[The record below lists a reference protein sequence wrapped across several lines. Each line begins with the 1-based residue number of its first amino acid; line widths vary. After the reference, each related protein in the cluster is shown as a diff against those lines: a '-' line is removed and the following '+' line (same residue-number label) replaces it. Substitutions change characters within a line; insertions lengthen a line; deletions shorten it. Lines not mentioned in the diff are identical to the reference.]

1 MRLVSYTRSTS
12 SLAGQAPSAKGIA
25 EQNERI
31 KAYANAHGWR
41 IAKTY
46 NDRRIDPSA
55 NEGFE
60 QLLEDGIRR
69 AFDAVI
75 VDSAFRA
82 GRDFSTGKEVLLQ
95 TFHYAGI
102 GFIVVEDDFIS
113 IGKTNKEAEAYY
125 DRKEGDRRSAAILAR
140 KIACY
145 DANQLTKTD
154 IIYGY
159 VLSDDQQAIPDPKT
173 ALIIQ
178 RIFKLYDKG
187 CSKHE
192 IAQRLTKEKVPI
204 PRVHNGCMTGKEST
218 LWNTEHVNSILT
230 QPMYSGHWTKDVGGT
245 LREFRCEPIVS
256 KAIFARVQARY
267 QTQREGNKTS
277 RHLFLGFMEEEG
289 QPDRAFYFHRDLKS
303 GERYF
308 SYSTKP
314 KQQRLSLSAV
324 ESKLKEQLNAEKE
337 QAQQMDLRIQAE
349 GEEEKM
355 RRMESLRQELKAAAD
370 QIIVHERAKMAAY
383 RRYQAGEI
391 SKEEWDTINNEARE
405 FVIGL
410 EPVFQSYKDRV
421 EGIETAISDK
431 NPWIQTRLEW
441 DSEAPL
447 NRKML
452 HRLVQRIWI
461 SKLELK
467 RIELTQ
473 DEWYQKLPMEW
484 REQYGA

>member
-1 MRLVSYTRSTS
+1 MRLVSYTRATS
-12 SLAGQAPSAKGIA
+12 CLAGQVPSAKGIA

-46 NDRRIDPSA
+46 NDRKIDPSA

-75 VDSAFRA
+75 VDSVFRA
-82 GRDFSTGKEVLLQ
+82 GCDFSMGKQVLLQ

-102 GFIVVEDDFIS
+102 GFIVVEDDYKS
-113 IGKTNKEAEAYY
+113 IGKSNKEAEVYY
-125 DRKEGDRRSAAILAR
+125 DLKERSRRSAAIMAR

-145 DANQLTKTD
+145 DANKLPKTD

-159 VLSDDQQAIPDPKT
+159 KLSDNQQAVPDPIT
-173 ALIIQ
+173 APIIR

-187 CSKHE
+187 CSKHD
-192 IAQRLTKEKVPI
+192 IAQRLTKEKISI
-204 PRVHNGCMTGKEST
+204 PRVHNGCVTGKDST
-218 LWNTEHVNSILT
+218 QWNNRYINAILS
-230 QPMYSGHWTKDVGGT
+230 QQRYSGHWTKDVCGV

-256 KAIFARVQARY
+256 KDLFDRVQERY
-267 QTQREGNKTS
+267 QTQRDCGKTS
-277 RHLFLGFMEEEG
+277 EHPFLEIMEEEG
-289 QPDRAFYFHRDLKS
+289 QPDRTFYLRWDAKS
-303 GERYF
+303 GEHYF
-308 SYSTKP
+308 SYDMKSAKH
-314 KQQRLSLSAV
+314 RLSLSAV
-324 ESKLKEQLNAEKE
+324 ESKLKEQLNAEKA
-337 QAQQMDLRIQAE
+337 QAQQFVLWIQAE
-349 GEEEKM
+349 GEAEKA

-370 QIIVHERAKMAAY
+370 QIVIHERAKMTAY

-391 SKEEWDTINNEARE
+391 SKEEWDAINRQARE

-410 EPVFQSYKDRV
+410 EPVFQSYKDRA
-421 EGIETAISDK
+421 EEIETAISDK

-441 DSEAPL
+441 DAEAPL
-447 NRKML
+447 TRKIL
-452 HRLVQRIWI
+452 RRLIQKIWI

-467 RIELTQ
+467 RIVLTQ
-473 DEWYQKLPMEW
+473 EEWYQKLPLEW